1 MIFKFLFLFSL
12 IFLLFVNPSQTDLCN
27 FHGTLF
33 EAETFYLTQP
43 YTKTISLDLE
53 NYQTA
58 FHTFP
63 KKLETFSNLFKLYEK
78 DADLETY
85 EPHPLIPLDSNT
97 NIFRTPLKTTGS
109 QAISECARNN
119 GTLLALSNSNRNKI
133 LEAMK
138 SLGLQKVPF
147 LSHNFHKIFS
157 IPDMEV
163 LDDKVGYKTIEAIIF
178 KSPAFL
184 KLDNSFQ
191 YPTEVLVSDLT
202 TKNPNLRTTISTSTT
217 TTTTTTSNPSISSTT
232 SGSSTTTE
240 IPLENET
247 HYSLCTKPN
256 NPWDRESSRRSW
268 LKLVPQIKN
277 AIKFLQELSHTYT
290 QTVNTLSKLPSPT
303 SPVNSI
309 SQSLKLILPD
319 PLKAILDFLDRFS
332 KKRHW
337 ESTTPSAL
345 DLFSTFVK
353 DTFKAIKLFKLDS
366 SITNIK
372 AKPMKRFRLLNF
384 NDLHWKDFFELDE
397 EQYGISGPISVTPF
411 DQHPLKQ
418 HNTIF
423 TANVRFRIF
432 QRQKDKCT
440 IYKFR
445 PNVINDQ
452 IVDIKNILKTSKFSL
467 ASKEDFIPHECHSQ
481 PTELHRIC
489 HKLPTNALDP
499 QHHTHM
505 VECAS
510 ALLSPIFDKKH
521 AFCPL
526 TSPTSDP
533 AIYRADCQGDDHSSL
548 IVSST
553 KPITLAFVC
562 DDKFDKNVNFTTFPS
577 KVLTDCEARLL
588 DSNAPGLIVP
598 QRNPDFLQDPILGPI
613 SPYLQPTFPKT
624 PLNILYIVIP
634 VAAGILLIAIFI
646 FSLIFYCRSKTT
658 QSNLGPSVPSGTF
671 RVISANPSVIELQNL
686 NPAPQQIIYPISNY
700 PLLN

>member
-157 IPDMEV
+157 IPNMEV
-163 LDDKVGYKTIEAIIF
+163 LDDKVEYKTIEAILF

-332 KKRHW
+332 KKQHW

-384 NDLHWKDFFELDE
+384 NDLHWKDFFDLDE
-397 EQYGISGPISVTPF
+397 ETYGLSGPISVTPTERQI
-411 DQHPLKQ
+411 DDD
-418 HNTIF
+418 NTIF
-423 TANVRFRIF
+423 TAEVRFRIF
-432 QRQKDKCT
+432 HRQHDKCT
-440 IYKFR
+440 IYKFK
-445 PNVINDQ
+445 PNIIENQ
-452 IVDIKNILKTSKFSL
+452 IVNIKSILHTSKYNL
-467 ASKEDFIPHECHSQ
+467 ASKEELIPHDCHTQ
-481 PTELHRIC
+481 PAELHRIC
-489 HKLPTNALDP
+489 HKLPSSAFEP
-499 QHHTHM
+499 HRHTHM
-505 VECAS
+505 TECGS
-510 ALLSPIFDKKH
+510 ALLNKDYDKKH

-526 TSPTSDP
+526 TYPPSDP
-533 AIYRADCQGDDHSSL
+533 SIYRADCQTDENSTL

-553 KPITLAFVC
+553 KPIIELAFVC
-562 DDKFDKNVNFTTFPS
+562 DSKFDKTVKLEKFPS
-577 KVLTDCEARLL
+577 KIYTDCEARLV
-588 DSNAPGLIVP
+588 DANTPGLVVP
-598 QRNPDFLQDPILGPI
+598 QRNPDFLQDPLLGPI
-613 SPYLQPTFPKT
+613 LHYLQPTNITPPFPI
-624 PLNILYIVIP
+624 PLYAIIIIATGSSLV
-634 VAAGILLIAIFI
+634 LIA
-646 FSLIFYCRSKTT
+646 LIVLCLYFLIRKSK
-658 QSNLGPSVPSGTF
+658 QQNLGPPVQSGTF
-671 RVISANPSVIELQNL
+671 RIVSTNPSLIELRNITTNRPANNDYPFL
-686 NPAPQQIIYPISNY
+686 N
-700 PLLN
+700 